1 MTTRASF
8 RRWLFGAG
16 LLAAGSLAAAAC
28 GPADP
33 PTDQRG
39 WTDDFEIRI
48 HADVV
53 PPRAEEATQ
62 YTITVKDKKT
72 RQPVVNGQGRIF
84 ATNSDRHTI
93 WDGFVYGPEVG
104 TYHATLTFLTAGEWA
119 MGVQFRA
126 DSTLPLQRTLDWRQL
141 IRAGL
146 EPGEKEVKP

>member
-1 MTTRASF
+1 MNTHAS
-8 RRWLFGAG
+8 RRWMLC
-16 LLAAGSLAAAAC
+16 AAALLSASC

-39 WTDDFEIRI
+39 WTDDFEFRI

-53 PPRAEEATQ
+53 PPRSEEQTH
-62 YTITVKDKKT
+62 YTITVKDKKS
-72 RQPVVNGQGRIF
+72 RQPIVNGQGRLF

-93 WDGFVYGPEVG
+93 ADGFVYGPEVG

-119 MGVQFRA
+119 MGLQFRA
-126 DSTLPLQRTLDWRQL
+126 DSTQPLQRTLDWRQL

-146 EPGEKEVKP
+146 EPGEQEVKP

>member
-1 MTTRASF
+1 M
-8 RRWLFGAG
+8 FGWT
-16 LLAAGSLAAAAC
+16 LLASVAVAAC

-39 WTDDFEIRI
+39 WTDDFEFRI

-53 PPRAEEATQ
+53 PPRAEEATH

-84 ATNSDRHTI
+84 ATNADRHTI
-93 WDGFVYGPEVG
+93 ADGFVYGPEVG

-126 DSTLPLQRTLDWRQL
+126 DSTLPLQRTLDWRQM
-141 IRAGL
+141 IRIGL
-146 EPGEKEVKP
+146 EPGEKETKP

>member
-1 MTTRASF
+1 MNPRALLGWS
-8 RRWLFGAG
+8 
-16 LLAAGSLAAAAC
+16 LLALGGVAAAAC

-53 PPRAEEATQ
+53 PPRAEEPTH
-62 YTITVKDKKT
+62 YTVTVKDKKT

-93 WDGFVYGPEVG
+93 WDGFTYGPEVG

-126 DSTLPLQRTLDWRQL
+126 DSTKPLQRTLDWRQM
-141 IRAGL
+141 IRVGL
-146 EPGEKEVKP
+146 EPGEQETKP